1 MHTVPTLCEEG
12 HAPVPHDYTF
22 HYTHIAL
29 AGYRV
34 WYVLLLFSVSPA
46 LATFQ
51 PSRAPASSLPQTA
64 YPTRLAALR
73 PPTPLCH
80 LPPCC
85 TRVLIVYNVVV
96 SVLIKNGSA
105 EGHFSGPPPRQAAAN
120 AHIDTSS
127 APYHSPLTDSDLSL
141 SLLLLSSVLEPLGS
155 FEEERDVRI
164 RIDCGHHLFG
174 L

>member
-12 HAPVPHDYTF
+12 HAPVPHDYTL

-64 YPTRLAALR
+64 YLTRLAALR
-73 PPTPLCH
+73 PATPVSS
-80 LPPCC
+80 PPVNSIQCC
-85 TRVLIVYNVVV
+85 CQ
-96 SVLIKNGSA
+96 SVIKNGSA

>member
-12 HAPVPHDYTF
+12 HAPVPHDYTL
-22 HYTHIAL
+22 HYTHRACGL
-29 AGYRV
+29 RV

-46 LATFQ
+46 LATFAL
-51 PSRAPASSLPQTA
+51 PRSLLSTSNRISHLSRP
-64 YPTRLAALR
+64 LR